1 MRTKLIAGNWKM
13 NTSFQEAKQL
23 FQEVNQFPN
32 SNSKEL
38 AVCVPACYLAAL
50 TPSHAQL
57 RVFAQDCSAHEKGA
71 YTGEISAT
79 MLKSM
84 NLAGSLVGHS
94 ERRQYHGENSAI
106 LKAKVDQLLAHDLVA
121 IYCIGE
127 TLQEREEGRL
137 FDVIQAQVKE
147 VISHLK
153 AQQMKQVVIAY
164 EPVWAIGTGVTA
176 SNEQAQEMHA
186 FIREELRKLFG
197 SEVADSVQILY
208 GGSMNAG
215 NAADLLACADVDGGL
230 IGGASLKPNDF
241 LTIYNS

>member
-1 MRTKLIAGNWKM
+1 
-13 NTSFQEAKQL
+13 
-23 FQEVNQFPN
+23 
-32 SNSKEL
+32 
-38 AVCVPACYLAAL
+38 
-50 TPSHAQL
+50 
-57 RVFAQDCSAHEKGA
+57 
-71 YTGEISAT
+71 
-79 MLKSM
+79 
-84 NLAGSLVGHS
+84 
-94 ERRQYHGENSAI
+94 
-106 LKAKVDQLLAHDLVA
+106 
-121 IYCIGE
+121 
-127 TLQEREEGRL
+127 LQEREEGRL

-147 VISHLK
+147 VISHLN

-197 SEVADSVQILY
+197 SEVAEAVQILY
-208 GGSMNAG
+208 GGSMNAA